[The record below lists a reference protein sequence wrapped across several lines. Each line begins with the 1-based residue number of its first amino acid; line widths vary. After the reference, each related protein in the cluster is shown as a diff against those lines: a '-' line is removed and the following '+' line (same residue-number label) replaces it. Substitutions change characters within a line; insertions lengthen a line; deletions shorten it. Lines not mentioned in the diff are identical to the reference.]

1 MSLLCASIK
10 IDYTRTVRCRSIPL
24 INRKRLMRFERW
36 PATCF
41 SIESSCSLSKPVV
54 KLIFT
59 IVWSAHWTARWLRTE
74 VLDMLSRNGEP
85 RLSSAWRELTIALFC
100 SALGSFY
107 IPMLVMLFFY
117 WRIYNAAVSTTRA
130 INQGFRTTKASKML
144 GTR

>member
-1 MSLLCASIK
+1 MSLYCIVRVNQDRL
-10 IDYTRTVRCRSIPL
+10 YTHRTVP
-24 INRKRLMRFERW
+24 INTTDKRLMRFECW

-41 SIESSCSLSKPVV
+41 SIGSSCPLSKPVV

-59 IVWSAHWTARWLRTE
+59 IVWSARWTARWLRAE

-85 RLSSAWRELTIALFC
+85 RLSSAWREIAIALCC

-130 INQGFRTTKASKML
+130 INQGFRTTKASKMF